1 MNKKNSKY
9 IIGLTLI
16 EILIGIAITTI
27 MMAAMYTSYS
37 VVNQSY
43 SKVSEKAKISKS
55 SRDLVSMLM
64 RDIRMA
70 GFTYYVGTYEITKF
84 AEDTEAAGC
93 TPGITLPKTSY
104 LEFDNGFDEPERS
117 HNPVVIRKN
126 LRRTKDGTS
135 TFLGNSGQCCDQI
148 EIVYEDFDQN
158 DLAQPFQKY
167 KITYFGQETASEPIK
182 LPDGTDDTITRYGVY
197 KKIENWVQPIVS
209 CDIPEESTVAWDTK
223 CAQCTPEP
231 VLIRDHIEDMEFI
244 PFDENGRIIK
254 DSVGKF
260 PAPEENGT
268 DDKGRIIRDRLYDI
282 RGVDI
287 RITFRSKED
296 FFRAANT
303 RIISGLSGTDATNT
317 DKFLRDSVIVSVH
330 TRNIGGESF

>member
-9 IIGLTLI
+9 IIGLSLI
-16 EILIGIAITTI
+16 EILIGIVITTI

-70 GFTYYVGTYEITKF
+70 GFKYYVGTYEITKF

-93 TPGITLPKTSY
+93 TPGVTLPKTSY
-104 LEFDNGFDEPERS
+104 LEFDNGFNDIERS

-126 LRRTKDGTS
+126 LRISKEGNTTI
-135 TFLGNSGQCCDQI
+135 LGRAGQCCDMI

-158 DLAQPFQKY
+158 DLDQPFQKY
-167 KITYFGQETASEPIK
+167 KITYFGKETASEAIK
-182 LPDGTDDTITRYGVY
+182 LPDGTDGTITRYGVY
-197 KKIENWVQPIVS
+197 KKIENWVQPIVA
-209 CDIPEESTVAWDTK
+209 CIIPGESTEDWGTQ

-254 DSVGKF
+254 DTAGNF
-260 PAPEENGT
+260 PAPEEIG
-268 DDKGRIIRDRLYDI
+268 IRDRLFDI

-330 TRNIGGESF
+330 TRNIGGETF